1 MLFNFLGSILLLMNI
16 FIIVWMI
23 SNEIKIIGNVLD
35 RFI

>member
-1 MLFNFLGSILLLMNI
+1 MLFNFLGFILLLMNI

-35 RFI
+35 CFI